1 MRKFIGILTIL
12 GLLTALCAARGS
24 FAQTSSTQIL
34 LERARNLENHGHL
47 DLAARVWKQVLLSD
61 PDTVEALTGLARFAE
76 QQGNATEA
84 KMYLDKAK
92 AIDPEATATPHSS
105 PLPRSTV
112 DSTILTPDQNA
123 RLQEAARTPA
133 RTRRW
138 W

>member
-61 PDTVEALTGLARFAE
+61 PDTVEALDWARSLRGTTGERDRSKDVFGQGESDRSGGNRHTSFLAIASVYRRFD
-76 QQGNATEA
+76 NF
-84 KMYLDKAK
+84 
-92 AIDPEATATPHSS
+92 
-105 PLPRSTV
+105 
-112 DSTILTPDQNA
+112 DS
-123 RLQEAARTPA
+123 
-133 RTRRW
+133 
-138 W
+138 